1 MVEGGCDAWGRHD
14 SDDTTIPGHDES
26 AAAWNGYVGRYF
38 DLRLGRA
45 KNKKRVAVPR
55 IYSPLPSYSL
65 AFLLLVMMFPF
76 ILPSAFLDLPF
87 FYFPFPPSFIPLLLP
102 PLRFLFL
109 IAFPASVLGMYFLG
123 DGMDRDRFGGFGH
136 DLALLLK
143 SPLRFRVISQFPL
156 ISPSDLPP
164 FDLFRHISFCLV
176 KERIVPVPIVSRM
189 AWVLFWGIC
198 SWITF
203 FMLFFFSCEASN
215 FHL

>member
-1 MVEGGCDAWGRHD
+1 MVDGECDAWGRHD

-38 DLRLGRA
+38 NLRLGWA

-55 IYSPLPSYSL
+55 SYLPLPSYSL

-76 ILPSAFLDLPF
+76 ILPSSFLDLPF
-87 FYFPFPPSFIPLLLP
+87 SYFPFSSLFIPLLLP

-136 DLALLLK
+136 DSALLLK

-156 ISPSDLPP
+156 ISPSDLPL
-164 FDLFRHISFCLV
+164 FDLFCHISFCLI
-176 KERIVPVPIVSRM
+176 KERIVPVPIASRM
-189 AWVLFWGIC
+189 ARISFGGSVLGSFSFC
-198 SWITF
+198 SF
-203 FMLFFFSCEASN
+203 FP
-215 FHL
+215 